1 MPRKDFVMGVDE
13 ILDAWMDM
21 MRIYPKWQGLSNW
34 RENPMAR
41 DQNVMGD
48 WEDRNGEIAVTM
60 DMPGVDKK
68 DIKIVVEPHSVSIE
82 AVTDIRDYNVHKRFE
97 QTLDPESVTATLN
110 NGVLDMKISKEEM
123 SKGRTIKIEGSL

>member
-68 DIKIVVEPHSVSIE
+68 DIKIVVEPHSVSIK
-82 AVTDIRDYNVHKRFE
+82 AVTDVRDYNVYKRFE
-97 QTLDPESVTATLN
+97 QTLDPENVVATLN

-123 SKGRTIKIEGSL
+123 SKGRTIKIE

>member
-1 MPRKDFVMGVDE
+1 MGVDE

-123 SKGRTIKIEGSL
+123 SKGRTIKIE